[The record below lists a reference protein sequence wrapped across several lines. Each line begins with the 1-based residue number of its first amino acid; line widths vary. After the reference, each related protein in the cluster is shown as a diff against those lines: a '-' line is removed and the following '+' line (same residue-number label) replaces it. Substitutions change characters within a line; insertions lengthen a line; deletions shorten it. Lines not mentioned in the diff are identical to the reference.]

1 MFIAH
6 VASLV
11 DANAEAVAVKDI
23 RDQQVLNTVA
33 EIHSVTCYALGKDA
47 LDRDALDDGR
57 LIRRVLSKQWAWV
70 QQQAGDRAERRS
82 AAART

>member
-11 DANAEAVAVKDI
+11 DANAEAVAVQHV
-23 RDQQVLNTVA
+23 RDEQVLHAVA
-33 EIHSVTCYALGKDA
+33 EVHSIASFALRKDA
-47 LDRDALDDGR
+47 LDRDAFDDGR

-70 QQQAGDRAERRS
+70 QQQTGDRAERRS

>member
-1 MFIAH
+1 MFGAH
-6 VASLV
+6 VAGLV
-11 DANAEAVAVKDI
+11 DANTEAVAVKDI

-47 LDRDALDDGR
+47 LDRDAFDDGR
-57 LIRRVLSKQWAWV
+57 LIRRVLSKQWAWG
-70 QQQAGDRAERRS
+70 QQTGDRAERRF

>member
-11 DANAEAVAVKDI
+11 DANAEAVAVQHVGDE
-23 RDQQVLNTVA
+23 QVLHAVA
-33 EIHSVTCYALGKDA
+33 EVHSIACHALGEDP
-47 LDRDALDDGR
+47 LDRDALDDRR
-57 LIRRVLSKQWAWV
+57 LIRRVLSKQWAWG
-70 QQQAGDRAERRS
+70 QQTGDRAERS